1 MDRAIQLALSL
12 CFESLCDR
20 DAHCFIYVNTFL
32 LRIYD
37 VKMTL
42 MTVAASYFIIIP
54 IKHNYVGLCRTKYLG
69 ERSRV
74 FQEIAVGKSVTVKAS
89 MHLSELML

>member
-42 MTVAASYFIIIP
+42 MTVAASYFIYQLSIMSDCVEQ
-54 IKHNYVGLCRTKYLG
+54 NTLENGAG
-69 ERSRV
+69 FSR
-74 FQEIAVGKSVTVKAS
+74 K
-89 MHLSELML
+89 